1 MKPFFNV
8 ETKTLMFISLLVI
21 CLQGA
26 VFVLIQQHTQ
36 GILLAVLLSLLT
48 VLTLLAG
55 SLVGLLCSL
64 GIIFL
69 VGSFLLYLSF
79 SSTAALI
86 LPLPLLLVYGF
97 VLLFAVLTAG
107 KLQES
112 IVNQGRLNR
121 KLQEEIN
128 QLVAVDASTGFD
140 NRNRLMLELELEMK
154 RVQRYGG
161 SFTLVLIQ
169 MEYYKDFQKLYGEE
183 ERLHLLSS
191 IANKVRQAVRITDR
205 KFRYSA
211 DRLALLLTQTD
222 DTSIEVVY
230 DKLAQ
235 SLKDHQLLNQKF
247 VTLAFRTAYSVYGK
261 QTELLDCEDFI
272 SQMES
277 EMVAREL

>member
-128 QLVAVDASTGFD
+128 QLVAVDVSTGFD

>member
-277 EMVAREL
+277 EMIAREL

>member
-36 GILLAVLLSLLT
+36 GILLGVLLSLLT

-128 QLVAVDASTGFD
+128 QLVAVDVSTGFD

>member
-69 VGSFLLYLSF
+69 VGSFLLFLSF